1 MMQIRPF
8 QPNDEADVVAL
19 WERVGLTRPW
29 NDPHR
34 DIQRKLTVQPQRRGG
49 TLAPAGGVMI
59 KKVASDSTH
68 AHPTLSKDAL
78 RKTPVA

>member
-34 DIQRKLTVQPQRRGG
+34 DIQRKLTVQPQWFLARRASGG
-49 TLAPAGGVMI
+49 LNHGGVRRPPG
-59 KKVASDSTH
+59 VD
-68 AHPTLSKDAL
+68 
-78 RKTPVA
+78 